1 MYDPE
6 RIKGNVK
13 EKREKNKTIAVKL
26 FISGILIYIVMFSVE
41 AITSKNLIIHYALIP
56 ILIGFSIVIITSV
69 KLINKISI
77 KLNKKIETHAKT
89 KLIEGFVLLSIII
102 SFSVYYL
109 LSKNNITLYIL
120 VALLLICSIIISKM
134 MNIFYKLLN
143 SGIISINTNFNRN
156 IKYSTLVDIGGI
168 LLILSIAD
176 IIILLISE
184 MSGFLNLFSITI
196 ITIFSAIIVLLA
208 FYMYKSYNYKLFK
221 IN

>member
-6 RIKGNVK
+6 RIKVNVK

-26 FISGILIYIVMFSVE
+26 FISAILIYIVMFSVE

-69 KLINKISI
+69 KLINKINI
-77 KLNKKIETHAKT
+77 KLNKKIENHAKT

-109 LSKNNITLYIL
+109 LSKNSITLYIL

-143 SGIISINTNFNRN
+143 SGIISINTNFNKN

-168 LLILSIAD
+168 LLILSIAN

-196 ITIFSAIIVLLA
+196 IAIFSAIIVLLA

>member
-69 KLINKISI
+69 KLINKINI
-77 KLNKKIETHAKT
+77 KLNKKIENHAKT

-109 LSKNNITLYIL
+109 LSKNSITLYIL

-143 SGIISINTNFNRN
+143 SGIISINTNFNKN
-156 IKYSTLVDIGGI
+156 IKYSTLVDISGI

-208 FYMYKSYNYKLFK
+208 FYMYKLYNYKLFK

>member
-69 KLINKISI
+69 KLINKINI
-77 KLNKKIETHAKT
+77 KLNKKIENHAKT

-109 LSKNNITLYIL
+109 LSKNSITLYIL
-120 VALLLICSIIISKM
+120 VALLLICSIVISKM

-143 SGIISINTNFNRN
+143 SGIISINTNFNKN

-184 MSGFLNLFSITI
+184 MSGFLNLFSISI

>member
-69 KLINKISI
+69 KLINKINI
-77 KLNKKIETHAKT
+77 KLNKKIENHAKT

-109 LSKNNITLYIL
+109 LSKNSITLYIL

-143 SGIISINTNFNRN
+143 SGIISINTNFNKN
-156 IKYSTLVDIGGI
+156 IKYSTLVDIGSI
-168 LLILSIAD
+168 LLILSIAN

>member
-26 FISGILIYIVMFSVE
+26 FISAILIYIVMFSVE

-109 LSKNNITLYIL
+109 LSKNSITLYIL

-143 SGIISINTNFNRN
+143 SGIISINTNFNKN
-156 IKYSTLVDIGGI
+156 IKYSTLVDIGSI
-168 LLILSIAD
+168 LLILSIAN

-184 MSGFLNLFSITI
+184 MSGFLNLFSISI

>member
-69 KLINKISI
+69 KLINKINI
-77 KLNKKIETHAKT
+77 KLNKKIENHAKT

-196 ITIFSAIIVLLA
+196 IAIFSAIIVLLA

>member
-13 EKREKNKTIAVKL
+13 EKREKNKKIAVKL
-26 FISGILIYIVMFSVE
+26 FISAILIYIVMFSVE
-41 AITSKNLIIHYALIP
+41 AIISKNLIINYALIL

-69 KLINKISI
+69 KLINKINI
-77 KLNKKIETHAKT
+77 KLNKKIENRSNI
-89 KLIEGFVLLSIII
+89 KLIEAFVLLSIII

-120 VALLLICSIIISKM
+120 VALLLICSIIISRM

-143 SGIISINTNFNRN
+143 SGIISINTNFNKN
-156 IKYSTLVDIGGI
+156 IKYSTLVDGGGI
-168 LLILSIAD
+168 LRILAIAD

-184 MSGFLNLFSITI
+184 MSRFLNLFSISI

-208 FYMYKSYNYKLFK
+208 FYIYKSYNYKLFK

>member
-13 EKREKNKTIAVKL
+13 EKREKNKKIAVKL
-26 FISGILIYIVMFSVE
+26 FISAILIYIVMFSVE

>member
-26 FISGILIYIVMFSVE
+26 FISAILIYIVMFSVE

>member
-69 KLINKISI
+69 KLINKINI
-77 KLNKKIETHAKT
+77 KLNKKIENHAKT

-109 LSKNNITLYIL
+109 LSKNSITLYIL

-143 SGIISINTNFNRN
+143 SGIISINTNFNKN
-156 IKYSTLVDIGGI
+156 IKYSTLVDIGSI
-168 LLILSIAD
+168 LLILSIAN

-184 MSGFLNLFSITI
+184 MSGFLNLFSISI